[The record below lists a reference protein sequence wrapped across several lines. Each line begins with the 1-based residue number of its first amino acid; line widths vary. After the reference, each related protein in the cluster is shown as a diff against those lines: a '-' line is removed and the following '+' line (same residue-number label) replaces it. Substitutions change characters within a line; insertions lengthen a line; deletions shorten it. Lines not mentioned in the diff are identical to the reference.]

1 MQNASARKPPCTAYL
16 ERRITAMMTAPSKTI
31 PLATPEDTLALGARL
46 AAVLKSGDIIAL
58 TGDLGAG
65 KTTLSRGLIQ
75 SICGAID
82 VPSPTYTLLQ
92 TYPAEGFEIYHFDFY
107 RLGKPEDCLELGLD
121 DALDF
126 GASLM
131 EWPERLGRYLPEDNL
146 SVDMA
151 FEGEGRIAKLI
162 AGPSWE
168 ARVNEL

>member
-1 MQNASARKPPCTAYL
+1 
-16 ERRITAMMTAPSKTI
+16 MTAPVKTI
-31 PLATPEDTLALGARL
+31 PLADPDATLALGGRL
-46 AAVLKSGDIIAL
+46 AAILKAGDIVTL
-58 TGDLGAG
+58 TGELGAG

-75 SICGAID
+75 AICGDID

-92 TYPAEGFEIYHFDFY
+92 TYPAGEYEIYHFDFY
-107 RLGKPEDCLELGLD
+107 RLEKPEDCLELGLQ

-146 SVDMA
+146 TVDIA
-151 FEGEGRIAKLI
+151 FEGEGRIAKLT

-168 ARVNEL
+168 ARLHEF